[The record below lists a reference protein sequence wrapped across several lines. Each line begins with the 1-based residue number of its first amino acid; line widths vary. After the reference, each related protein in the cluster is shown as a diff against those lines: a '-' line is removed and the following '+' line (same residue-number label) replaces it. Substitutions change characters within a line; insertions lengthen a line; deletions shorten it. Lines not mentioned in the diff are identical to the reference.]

1 MFVFFFSAILR
12 PGKNCFNKYVY
23 LYIYTYIGWLVFNPS
38 IDEVYIIEGYFF
50 NMFFRKINP
59 GKLSQLTAVLIT
71 LRISRTRRTNNNGFS
86 SNLIFEYKCT
96 YTASTS
102 YSYDTTLHFAN
113 GATRLVGNN
122 SSQARA
128 SDFVV
133 KIKEWLDANRPNHAI
148 RCGSADQFS
157 SNVIIQTV
165 INPNQLAEQ
174 ELRSLIVQYQT
185 SSDPNA
191 QARGQT
197 LSLAMEYNAS
207 SLVGTYAA
215 LKQQNPTYTVQSE
228 AILLNNAQT
237 IINAKKGLVQQ
248 QQNVVVVQQQP
259 YDYNQQQ
266 QYSQQTTTTS
276 GLY

>member
-1 MFVFFFSAILR
+1 MFFFFSAILR

-38 IDEVYIIEGYFF
+38 IDEVYIIEGYLCNIFL
-50 NMFFRKINP
+50 RKINP
-59 GKLSQLTAVLIT
+59 GKLSQLTAILIT
-71 LRISRTRRTNNNGFS
+71 LRMSRTRRTNNNGS
-86 SNLIFEYKCT
+86 S
-96 YTASTS
+96 
-102 YSYDTTLHFAN
+102 
-113 GATRLVGNN
+113 
-122 SSQARA
+122 SSLPARA